1 MAVCPLIVL
10 ALEFETPVAAWS
22 AAALFVAASLTDW
35 LDGYFARRY
44 HAQSNMGKFMDPIA
58 DKILVASALMMMVPN
73 YRVSPV
79 LVLLLLSR
87 DILIGGIRSVAAA
100 DQLII
105 DAKATGKW
113 KTAVQLVA
121 IPAILIPSPFLGL
134 PVYEIGSVL
143 LWVSVVLSL
152 ISGFQYVQLYYRSRR
167 AQQP

>member
-1 MAVCPLIVL
+1 
-10 ALEFETPVAAWS
+10 
-22 AAALFVAASLTDW
+22 
-35 LDGYFARRY
+35 
-44 HAQSNMGKFMDPIA
+44 
-58 DKILVASALMMMVPN
+58 
-73 YRVSPV
+73 VSPV